1 MSESGGRVLAIDP
14 GEVRVGLSI
23 SDSLRMTAQGLE
35 TFVRG
40 RGSFLDHLETLIH
53 DYAVDCIVLGYPLHM
68 DGSAGESALKSESLR
83 DLLVERF
90 RLPVHLWDERLSSVE
105 ARKAFPPGSR
115 KDWDQIAA
123 ALILQGYLDSIA
135 GGSDEY

>member
-1 MSESGGRVLAIDP
+1 
-14 GEVRVGLSI
+14 
-23 SDSLRMTAQGLE
+23 
-35 TFVRG
+35 
-40 RGSFLDHLETLIH
+40 
-53 DYAVDCIVLGYPLHM
+53 M